1 VKRETPFWSSLA
13 GILTGLAGVLGATV
27 ALLAAFGVTG
37 SDDQTKSGRPDAANG
52 SAGPRRS
59 AVSASISVPR
69 QGDGICFRQP
79 MRGTAKGVA
88 GSAELWI
95 VVYAPDIER
104 FFPGDPTE
112 KVSRRGETQWSGVAF
127 VGSNS
132 KGAGVGEAYQL
143 QIVSASEAAS
153 RSMADFKSGAARD
166 LGLQSLPSG
175 AKVLASR
182 FVTRDAC

>member
-37 SDDQTKSGRPDAANG
+37 SDDQTKPGRSDAADG
-52 SAGPRRS
+52 AVGPQPP
-59 AVSASISVPR
+59 AVSASITVPR

-79 MRGTAKGVA
+79 MRGAAKGLA
-88 GSAELWI
+88 ASAELWI

-112 KVSRRGETQWSGVAF
+112 KVIRRGETRWSGVAF
-127 VGSNS
+127 VGSS
-132 KGAGVGEAYQL
+132 RKGAGVGEAYQL
-143 QIVSASEAAS
+143 QIVSASETAS
-153 RSMADFKSGAARD
+153 RSLVDFKSGAARD